1 MNFQGGR
8 KIKLQ
13 TLNDDDDDFII
24 VFFKLH
30 LMINQSACTYILTNN
45 RNRCCLIQPIGH
57 LFILRHLVIALKQFK
72 SKHNFLL
79 KLQYGNLTFY
89 TEKIINILLL
99 LHKVNF
105 LSISLGLDDLPE

>member
-24 VFFKLH
+24 VFLKLH
-30 LMINQSACTYILTNN
+30 LMINQSACTYILTND
-45 RNRCCLIQPIGH
+45 RNRCCLIQPFGH

-79 KLQYGNLTFY
+79 ILQYGNLTF

-99 LHKVNF
+99 PHKVDF
-105 LSISLGLDDLPE
+105 LSIFLGLDDLPE